1 MSLINRL
8 RCNEGQFMNKQK
20 HPSRGVLIKSCSK
33 YMQHIYRRTPMPK
46 YDFNKVSKQL
56 WYWCSPANLLHIF
69 SAPFPKNTYEGLLLN
84 KNLPRN

>member
-1 MSLINRL
+1 
-8 RCNEGQFMNKQK
+8 
-20 HPSRGVLIKSCSK
+20 
-33 YMQHIYRRTPMPK
+33 MPK
-46 YDFNKVSKQL
+46 CDFNKVSKQL